1 MINTDQPAAAN
12 KPVMTDV
19 APKRSVYTVAIY
31 GLLALALIYTLYF
44 AKSLLMPILV
54 ALLFS
59 LLLSPLVRLLK
70 RFYIPRTLSAI
81 LLLAMIGGP
90 VTILA
95 IELATPAQKWLA
107 QLPQLSTKLTK
118 ELDNISQAI
127 SPDALPEKITPALP
141 PKEKSSGLF
150 GLFSKDEPPIAVAV
164 AIEEKTNGKSA
175 LSAQVMQGGIEKIIS
190 ILGATPVVIAQFVTF
205 IILVL
210 FLLIFGPRL
219 YDSYLEIFLPE
230 QTNRRP
236 VMLIRKLQKELSRYI
251 LTVTIINTGL
261 GIVTAGIFWMLGVDD
276 ALLWGALVG
285 LLNFAPYVG
294 PIIALMILSLAGM
307 TQYGMELVALLPVAL
322 YFGIN
327 LLEAQFITPTVLGRH
342 MRLNPLIL
350 VLWLLVWGWLW
361 GPAGV
366 LLAVPLLV
374 CLKLAAGQLNIMTR
388 WVRLIETSTTPAS
401 EPYDETPATE
411 APLKVLG

>member
-1 MINTDQPAAAN
+1 MINTDSEPVVIN
-12 KPVMTDV
+12 KPLITNV
-19 APKRSVYTVAIY
+19 APRRSVYSVAIY

-81 LLLAMIGGP
+81 LLLAMVGGP

-118 ELDNISQAI
+118 ELDNISKAI
-127 SPDALPEKITPALP
+127 NPDPTPVITTEALP

-150 GLFSKDEPPIAVAV
+150 GLFSNDEPPIVVAT
-164 AIEEKTNGKSA
+164 EEKTTNSKSA
-175 LSAQVMQGGIEKIIS
+175 LSTQVMQGGIEKIIS

-205 IILVL
+205 VILVL

-219 YDSYLEIFLPE
+219 YDSYLEIFLSE

-251 LTVTIINTGL
+251 LTVTVINTGL
-261 GIVTAGIFWMLGVDD
+261 GMVTAGVFWMLDVDD

-294 PIIALMILSLAGM
+294 PIIALMILSLAGI
-307 TQYGMELVALLPVAL
+307 TQYGMELVALLPVAI

-374 CLKLAAGQLNIMTR
+374 CLKLAAGQLNIMTG
-388 WVRLIETSTTPAS
+388 WVRLIETSTSPSS
-401 EPYDETPATE
+401 EPRDETPTIE
-411 APLKVLG
+411 APPKVSG